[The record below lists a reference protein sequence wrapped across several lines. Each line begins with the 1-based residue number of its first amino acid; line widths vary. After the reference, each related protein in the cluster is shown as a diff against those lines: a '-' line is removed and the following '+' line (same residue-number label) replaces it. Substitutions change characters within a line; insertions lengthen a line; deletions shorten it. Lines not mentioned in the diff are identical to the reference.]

1 MFYRIALSSGLG
13 LVLTALAINYS
24 SSDHS
29 ELAGADVQGM
39 SVADDRLSQSLDV
52 SDTKQSQENQKA
64 LLADLKQ
71 AREAVGKMQG
81 YEARFIRQ
89 IRKDDVLRDAE
100 EIDLKLRHH
109 PMSVYL
115 RWKKTGKEAL
125 YVQGQNDDKLLVK
138 LDEGLLSFAGT
149 LAIQPDEEKA
159 MKDSRYPITKI
170 GLLQLVER
178 ILKENKGLELKKTT
192 CKVQNEFLDDMACV
206 CYTIEFSGPDVHPEY
221 SKTVLHIC
229 EESKLPVCIAS
240 YGWDDRQP
248 GGLVERYEYR
258 DVKAN
263 QNLTDKD
270 FDSANEA
277 YNFE

>member
-13 LVLTALAINYS
+13 LVLTALAISYN
-24 SSDHS
+24 SDHS
-29 ELAGADVQGM
+29 ELAGADVQDM
-39 SVADDRLSQSLDV
+39 AVEDKRLSQSLDA
-52 SDTKQSQENQKA
+52 SDSKESQENQKA
-64 LLADLKQ
+64 LIADLKQ
-71 AREAVGKMQG
+71 ARDVVGKMHG

-89 IRKDDVLRDAE
+89 IRKDDELRDPE
-100 EIDLKLRHH
+100 EIQLKLRHQ

-115 RWKKTGKEAL
+115 RWETTGKEAL
-125 YVQGQNDDKLLVK
+125 YVKGQNDDKLLVK

-149 LAIQPDEEKA
+149 LALQPDEKKA
-159 MKDSRYPITKI
+159 MRDSRYPITQI
-170 GLLQLVER
+170 GILQLVDR
-178 ILKENKGLELKKTT
+178 ILKENEGLELKKTS
-192 CKVQNEFLDDMACV
+192 CKKHDELVNDMKCV

-240 YGWDDRQP
+240 YGWDEHKP
-248 GGLVERYEYR
+248 GELVERYEYH
-258 DVKAN
+258 DLKTS

-270 FDSANEA
+270 FDPANEA